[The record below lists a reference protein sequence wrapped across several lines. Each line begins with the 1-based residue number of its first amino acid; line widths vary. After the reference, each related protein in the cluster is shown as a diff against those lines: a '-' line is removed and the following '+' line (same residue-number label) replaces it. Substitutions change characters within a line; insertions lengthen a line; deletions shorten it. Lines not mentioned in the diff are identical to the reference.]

1 LQRSTKFFQL
11 KIKEIPMSTLPNK
24 NLMKK
29 LVSIAGV
36 ASATV
41 ALSFPAFAVTNADAT
56 RSNQF
61 NNQAYRTDSS
71 VSSKNLLA
79 QSSGSE
85 PSNTDGSRPTNL
97 PTNMDGSGTNQMPPM
112 DGSGTNQS
120 PSMPTMDGS
129 GSTTQPS
136 STGESNINQRST
148 TGGIN
153 NTLPSNTGGSN
164 RTTTDGT
171 NATTGMSN
179 QGENNRMRRL
189 VTGGDSVRGVIY
201 QCLNNPNPNCGM

>member
-1 LQRSTKFFQL
+1 
-11 KIKEIPMSTLPNK
+11 MSTLPNK

-85 PSNTDGSRPTNL
+85 PSNTDGSSPTNL
-97 PTNMDGSGTNQMPPM
+97 PTNMDGSGTNQMP
-112 DGSGTNQS
+112 
-120 PSMPTMDGS
+120 TMDGS
-129 GSTTQPS
+129 GTTQPS
-136 STGESNINQRST
+136 STGETNINQRST

-153 NTLPSNTGGSN
+153 NTLPSNRGDSN

-179 QGENNRMRRL
+179 QGGNNRMRRL